1 MQPASSRYVRF
12 LAPLGTLGVGLA
24 LFLLPGTR
32 AWFSGALMLFTQR
45 SVQTLQGAIR
55 AADFPFV
62 QSACLSALQTCI
74 LPWLLPRQFIASSL
88 CLGPFL
94 GFLTS
99 FLGALAGCALWYG
112 VARLLFL
119 PCPRLPARWKR
130 PLLAAVL
137 PFAAG
142 LPLALLGMGGPVCGL
157 AGALGLPFGP
167 VLTGAALASGL
178 LAAAYGAL
186 CTAFSAQLPP
196 PWGTLLRC
204 AGVALTLF
212 AGYRLARKPTP

>member
-62 QSACLSALQTCI
+62 QSACLAAFQTCI

-94 GFLTS
+94 GFLAS

-142 LPLALLGMGGPVCGL
+142 LPLALLGMGGPGL
-157 AGALGLPFGP
+157 RPGRRPGASL
-167 VLTGAALASGL
+167 
-178 LAAAYGAL
+178 
-186 CTAFSAQLPP
+186 
-196 PWGTLLRC
+196 
-204 AGVALTLF
+204 
-212 AGYRLARKPTP
+212 

>member
-1 MQPASSRYVRF
+1 MLGGPMQPASSRYVRF

-62 QSACLSALQTCI
+62 QSACLAAFQTCI

-94 GFLTS
+94 GFLAS

-119 PCPRLPARWKR
+119 PCPRLPAPWKR
-130 PLLAAVL
+130 PLFSRCPPLCRRPPPSPLAWAAR
-137 PFAAG
+137 FAAWPAPWG
-142 LPLALLGMGGPVCGL
+142 FPLA
-157 AGALGLPFGP
+157 
-167 VLTGAALASGL
+167 
-178 LAAAYGAL
+178 
-186 CTAFSAQLPP
+186 
-196 PWGTLLRC
+196 RC
-204 AGVALTLF
+204 
-212 AGYRLARKPTP
+212 

>member
-55 AADFPFV
+55 AANFPFV
-62 QSACLSALQTCI
+62 QSACLAAFQTCI

-94 GFLTS
+94 GFLAS
-99 FLGALAGCALWYG
+99 FLGA
-112 VARLLFL
+112 
-119 PCPRLPARWKR
+119 R
-130 PLLAAVL
+130 P
-137 PFAAG
+137 G
-142 LPLALLGMGGPVCGL
+142 LRPGRRP
-157 AGALGLPFGP
+157 GASL
-167 VLTGAALASGL
+167 
-178 LAAAYGAL
+178 
-186 CTAFSAQLPP
+186 
-196 PWGTLLRC
+196 
-204 AGVALTLF
+204 
-212 AGYRLARKPTP
+212 